1 MAAEWLAIGHIAQM
15 YLNHRLRY
23 GGNCIGYGYG
33 CMGVAAG
40 IEYHGVRPGGLGAI
54 TGFLQAVDD
63 AAFVV

>member
-33 CMGVAAG
+33 CMGIAAG
-40 IEYHGVRPGGLGAI
+40 IEYHGVGRLGS
-54 TGFLQAVDD
+54 GP
-63 AAFVV
+63 